1 VIWASLGRPV
11 PTGEMAA
18 QRVLEEHPTGEH
30 VSWVSNIVIAPK
42 DDGGLRVLRILIKR
56 YIPQIFQFRDMK
68 I

>member
-42 DDGGLRVLRILIKR
+42 DEWT
-56 YIPQIFQFRDMK
+56 PRD
-68 I
+68 IRC